1 MNISHHMYNALLKQY
16 ESAIATSKAILEIYF
31 NNSVGIGE
39 HPQHLE
45 EMDKLID
52 TMVCSED
59 KLSSLKK
66 NFNKYSLQNSN
77 GNINISNVSIHS
89 NIN

>member
-1 MNISHHMYNALLKQY
+1 MHISYHMYNALLKKY
-16 ESAIATSKAILEIYF
+16 ESEIASAKATLEIYF

-45 EMDKLID
+45 EMNKLVE
-52 TMVCSED
+52 TMVSNED
-59 KLSSLKK
+59 KLSCLKK
-66 NFNKYSLQNSN
+66 NFTNYSVQNIN
-77 GNINISNVSIHS
+77 GNINISNVSVSS

>member
-1 MNISHHMYNALLKQY
+1 MTIGESLFKALCLKY
-16 ESAIATSKAILEIYF
+16 ESEIAQSKVTLEIYF

-45 EMDKLID
+45 EMDKLVEH
-52 TMVCSED
+52 MVCNED

-66 NFNKYSLQNSN
+66 NFTNYSSN
-77 GNINISNVSIHS
+77 TASNVSING
-89 NIN
+89 NISMN